1 MKKKIKPAV
10 WIVAAV
16 AAVGIVGGAL
26 TGGSNETE
34 EKKAVSPPA
43 TPTTVTTS
51 TTPEVVLTENPSTSP
66 AVIEIYV
73 ASEKATNAIKRSAAL
88 CITSYKKTLFIFTLR
103 TRRWIPGIR
112 LAGFVSRGNK

>member
-73 ASEKATNAIKRSAAL
+73 ASEKSDKCHKEKCRFVDNILQENILYFYSKDEAL
-88 CITSYKKTLFIFTLR
+88 DSGYSPCGVCKP
-103 TRRWIPGIR
+103 W
-112 LAGFVSRGNK
+112 